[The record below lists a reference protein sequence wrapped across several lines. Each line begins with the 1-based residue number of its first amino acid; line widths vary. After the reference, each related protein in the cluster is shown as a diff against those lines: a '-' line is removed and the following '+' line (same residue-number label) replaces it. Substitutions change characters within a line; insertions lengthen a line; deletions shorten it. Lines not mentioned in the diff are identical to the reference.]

1 MNGLVFPSM
10 LIATIMV
17 AGAFMLMPV
26 DEAATVH
33 DTITGDV
40 GTLVVNSAE
49 GQVVGD
55 AGANI
60 VILGDSAAVKVGTVC
75 VAHNDAAGNDLLFV
89 EVDLD
94 PTDDAAEA
102 VVLTNGEIEGQ
113 NLCAAFAGFNVKM
126 DQAGT
131 DAGDT
136 IDFSINWRTQTP

>member
-1 MNGLVFPSM
+1 MNGLVFSSI

-33 DTITGDV
+33 DTITADV

-49 GQVVGD
+49 ARVVGGG
-55 AGANI
+55 GANI
-60 VILGDSAAVKVGTVC
+60 VILGDSAAVKVGIVC
-75 VAHNDAAGNDLLFV
+75 VAHTDNPANDALFV

-94 PTDDAAEA
+94 PVDDAAEA
-102 VVLTNGEIEGQ
+102 VVMTNGDIEGS
-113 NLCAAFAGFNVKM
+113 NFCDIFAGYNLKL

-136 IDFSINWRTQTP
+136 IDFSVNWRTQTP